1 MVWKKR
7 KETTENMGKK
17 ESRCLR
23 KRGKLFYRALKL

>member
-23 KRGKLFYRALKL
+23 KKEGKTFL